1 MLFFE
6 IDDNKNIVGLTDVQA
21 NAEAISRL
29 IKERITPYPS
39 FILAAERENGRD
51 VLGLSMSAGR
61 SATCYYKAD
70 VIEACIRMDTESEIA
85 PSYILKAI
93 PHHLAAALTMYF
105 PLSVACK
112 IFDLPPVNLRI
123 LPLHLKK
130 ALVIAPPHLCGIALM
145 S

>member
-39 FILAAERENGRD
+39 FILASERENGRD
-51 VLGLSMSAGR
+51 VLGLS
-61 SATCYYKAD
+61 
-70 VIEACIRMDTESEIA
+70 
-85 PSYILKAI
+85 KAI

-112 IFDLPPVNLRI
+112 ILDLPPVNLRI